1 MLNDRISI
9 LVVSPQAEDHRSIR
23 AILRRSNWTLHT
35 ASSIAEAL
43 GFLETNEVP
52 VIVCERELPD
62 GSWKDLLE
70 AVADRERPPRVVV
83 MSALAEERFWSEVL
97 NLGGYDLV
105 LKPLNSSEL
114 FRVLGLAARSWLDR
128 HRAACETSS
137 FAAATA

>member
-23 AILRRSNWTLHT
+23 AILRRYNWTLHT

-70 AVADRERPPRVVV
+70 AVAGRERPPRVVV
-83 MSALAEERFWSEVL
+83 MSALAEERLWLEVL
-97 NLGGYDLV
+97 NLGGYDLL
-105 LKPLNSSEL
+105 LKPLDSSEL
-114 FRVLGLAARSWLDR
+114 FRVLAIAARSWLNR
-128 HRAACETSS
+128 HHETGRKSS
-137 FAAATA
+137 LAAAVA